1 MALSLFRLHRSME
14 LLALF
19 IAFSTLNSV
28 YCIIWDIIMDF
39 SLGDISAKWPL
50 LRKQLLF
57 GHIWWYY
64 GILILDPIL
73 RFNWIFYV
81 IFKDDVQH
89 STIVSFCVALSEV
102 LRRGIWALFRVENEQ
117 CANNRSLLAARQ
129 PAIPYSPR
137 PVVPTESGTHES
149 PMYHALKRVGST
161 MTAAHVQDYQRR
173 QPSRTTMDIPESDEE
188 DE

>member
-1 MALSLFRLHRSME
+1 
-14 LLALF
+14 
-19 IAFSTLNSV
+19 
-28 YCIIWDIIMDF
+28 MDM

-50 LRKQLLF
+50 LREQLLF

-64 GILILDPIL
+64 GVLIVDPIL

-117 CANNRSLLAARQ
+117 CANNRQLLAARA
-129 PAIPYSPR
+129 PAMPYYAPR
-137 PVVPTESGTHES
+137 TASVAESATHQS
-149 PMYHALKRVGST
+149 PMQALRRMGST
-161 MTAAHVQDYQRR
+161 MTAAHVQDYVRR
-173 QPSRTTMDIPESDEE
+173 QPKGSSMDIAESDDD